1 MFSTGNCS
9 DETEF
14 KWTAVD
20 MIKELERFK
29 GETIKC
35 HYGLKEDRNKSATEN
50 MQGNTKVQL
59 NEIKKKAIQA
69 WKVYREKYWSNLE
82 IKMNLKIQ

>member
-1 MFSTGNCS
+1 
-9 DETEF
+9 
-14 KWTAVD
+14 

-50 MQGNTKVQL
+50 MQENTKVQL
-59 NEIKKKAIQA
+59 NEIKKRQFRLEKCIERNTEAI
-69 WKVYREKYWSNLE
+69 
-82 IKMNLKIQ
+82 

>member
-1 MFSTGNCS
+1 MLSTGNCL

-14 KWTAVD
+14 KRTAED

-35 HYGLKEDRNKSATEN
+35 HYRLKEGRNKSATEN
-50 MQGNTKVQL
+50 MQENTKVQL
-59 NEIKKKAIQA
+59 NEIKKAIQA
-69 WKVYREKYWSNLE
+69 WKLYREKYWGNLE